1 MVFLISLVIVP
12 EYFEAGL
19 LIALLLRLFSLGTFG
34 VGFVGAPAIKFRL
47 HLVPFA
53 PASS

>member
-19 LIALLLRLFSLGTFG
+19 LIALLLRLLSFGTLGTG
-34 VGFVGAPAIKFRL
+34 LAGAPAIRFRL
-47 HLVPFA
+47 RRVPFVH
-53 PASS
+53 ASS